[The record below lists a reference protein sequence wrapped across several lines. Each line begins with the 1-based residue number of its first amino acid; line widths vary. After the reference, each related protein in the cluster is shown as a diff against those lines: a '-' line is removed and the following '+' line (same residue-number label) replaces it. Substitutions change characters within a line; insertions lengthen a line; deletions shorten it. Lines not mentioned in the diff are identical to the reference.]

1 MTPEFSR
8 SYRIDTLGSAP
19 RHVEIEADDAERAAL
34 ARRFGL
40 VEIESLSAEA
50 ELTRSDE
57 SVTAAGRLRA
67 RAVQSCVAS
76 GEPVPESI
84 DEEFRIEFRPPPQST
99 GGEDEIELSENELD
113 VVFYD
118 GAAID
123 LGEAMAETLSLS
135 LNPYPRSDR
144 AEDALRQAGVKSE
157 AEAGPFAA
165 LKALK
170 DKMGG

>member
-19 RHVEIEADDAERAAL
+19 RHVEIEADEAERAAL
-34 ARRFGL
+34 AARFGL
-40 VEIESLSAEA
+40 VEVGSLSAEA
-50 ELTRSDE
+50 DLTRSDDI
-57 SVTAAGRLRA
+57 VTAAGRLRA

-84 DEEFRIEFRPPPQST
+84 DEEFRIEFRPPPRAT

-135 LNPYPRSDR
+135 LNPYPRSER
-144 AEDALRQAGVKSE
+144 AEEALREAGVKNE

-170 DKMGG
+170 DKMGK